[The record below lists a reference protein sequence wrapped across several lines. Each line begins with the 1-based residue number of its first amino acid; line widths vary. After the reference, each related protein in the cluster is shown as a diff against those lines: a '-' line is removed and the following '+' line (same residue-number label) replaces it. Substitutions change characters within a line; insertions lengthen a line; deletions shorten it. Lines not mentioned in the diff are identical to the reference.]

1 MNVQTSLFGKLP
13 DGREVKLYT
22 LSNNNGVIVKIINY
36 GGIITAIEVPD
47 KNGIAE
53 NVVCGFTTLDGYL
66 NKDYLENYPYFG
78 AIIGRCANRIAKGH
92 LEIGGKSYPI
102 AVNNGPNH
110 LHGGVT
116 GFDKRL
122 WEGAVIDKEDV
133 AGVRLSYN
141 SPHLEE
147 KYPGNLTVACTY
159 TLNNNNELGLE
170 YEATTDETTI
180 VNLSN
185 HTYFNLT
192 AGRENILSHELKL
205 VAERMTEMSNQI
217 PTGTIIPTTDSP
229 FDFSEFKTF
238 GKDLKKLPTGYDDNF
253 VLDNETKDI
262 KYAGTLREK
271 TSGRSVDV
279 LTTQPGMQIY
289 TGYWIPELNIQG
301 EKKFGSYSGVAIET
315 QHYPDSVHH
324 PHFPTVLLQ
333 PGETYNEK
341 TVYKFSAE

>member
-122 WEGAVIDKEDV
+122 WEGAVIDK
-133 AGVRLSYN
+133 
-141 SPHLEE
+141 
-147 KYPGNLTVACTY
+147 
-159 TLNNNNELGLE
+159 
-170 YEATTDETTI
+170 
-180 VNLSN
+180 
-185 HTYFNLT
+185 
-192 AGRENILSHELKL
+192 
-205 VAERMTEMSNQI
+205 
-217 PTGTIIPTTDSP
+217 
-229 FDFSEFKTF
+229 
-238 GKDLKKLPTGYDDNF
+238 
-253 VLDNETKDI
+253 
-262 KYAGTLREK
+262 
-271 TSGRSVDV
+271 
-279 LTTQPGMQIY
+279 
-289 TGYWIPELNIQG
+289 
-301 EKKFGSYSGVAIET
+301 
-315 QHYPDSVHH
+315 
-324 PHFPTVLLQ
+324 
-333 PGETYNEK
+333 
-341 TVYKFSAE
+341 